1 MNNTAAK
8 NVLAKILATE
18 NIMVRH
24 DAKASTASFDLHKR
38 VLTLPVWKNMTSS
51 LMDML
56 IGHEVGHA
64 LYTPGMTPQQFI
76 DFTKEIGKNMDL
88 AKLVWNIVED
98 ARIERMIKE
107 EYPGLRRDFF
117 HGYKEIYEMDMFEIE
132 GKNINDLPF
141 IDRMNLH
148 FKIGPV
154 LHNDVIFTPEEM
166 VFVKRCEVTRT
177 HDDIKVLSKDI
188 YDFIN
193 DQNANVENQ
202 EQQTSE
208 KFSLSEDGEASSLGD
223 EKMESLSFNPNSGN
237 NDGGESGD
245 YVYNSSKTVTELSC
259 TTPAT
264 PGTISGTANNN
275 CGVSTKTYS
284 IAAVAGA
291 TSYVWRT
298 DIVGATLN
306 GLTGNVTTTVPNV
319 SLKFPANFVNA
330 KVYVKA
336 QNACGASAEKF
347 KTLSSKPAVPTVIT
361 GPVNPCINATNV
373 AYSISPVSGATS
385 YSWTIPSTGMT
396 RASGQ
401 GTTNRLVNTKATAV
415 LCSLKVGSTNACGTG
430 TKRVLPVTLVSC
442 ARSYELVHNGL
453 YLLEQ
458 PRQIEIYTIDGRRV
472 ASFDQ
477 PQENTFTPQ
486 LSAGLY
492 IFSLRYDDRTENQK
506 VMVQ

>member
-1 MNNTAAK
+1 MLLPKLNAK
-8 NVLAKILATE
+8 RPTQIIQNKPKNQNMKKYMLYL
-18 NIMVRH
+18 
-24 DAKASTASFDLHKR
+24 
-38 VLTLPVWKNMTSS
+38 LPMIFIVMTSS
-51 LMDML
+51 ILSDNGKSGRTGSPGETTCVNCHGDFAANTGGGS
-56 IGHEVGHA
+56 ITITNVGMTNWQ
-64 LYTPGMTPQQFI
+64 YTPGQTYPITVTVARTGSSIFGLGLECL
-76 DFTKEIGKNMDL
+76 TAANANAGTL
-88 AKLVWNIVED
+88 AITNAASTQIKTATVSGVVRNNIVHTLNG
-98 ARIERMIKE
+98 
-107 EYPGLRRDFF
+107 GLTANT
-117 HGYKEIYEMDMFEIE
+117 KS
-132 GKNINDLPF
+132 
-141 IDRMNLH
+141 
-148 FKIGPV
+148 
-154 LHNDVIFTPEEM
+154 FTFNWTAPPAGTGT
-166 VFVKRCEVTRT
+166 VKFYYAG
-177 HDDIKVLSKDI
+177 I
-188 YDFIN
+188 
-193 DQNANVENQ
+193 A
-202 EQQTSE
+202 
-208 KFSLSEDGEASSLGD
+208 GD
-223 EKMESLSFNPNSGN
+223 

-330 KVYVKA
+330 KIYVKA

-361 GPVNPCINATNV
+361 GPVNPCTNATNV

-396 RASGQ
+396 QVSGQ
-401 GTTNRLVNTKATAV
+401 GTTNLLVNTKATAV
-415 LCSLKVGSTNACGTG
+415 LCSLKVGSTNACGTS

-442 ARSYELVHNGL
+442 IRSYELVHNGL
-453 YLLEQ
+453 YLLNQ

-472 ASFDQ
+472 ASFDR
-477 PQENTFTPQ
+477 PQENTFTPE